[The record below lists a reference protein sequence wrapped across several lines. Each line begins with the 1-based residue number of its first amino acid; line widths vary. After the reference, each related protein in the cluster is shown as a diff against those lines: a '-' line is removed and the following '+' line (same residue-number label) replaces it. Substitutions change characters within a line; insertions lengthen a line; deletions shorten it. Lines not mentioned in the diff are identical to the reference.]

1 MMLKI
6 SFDHRN
12 ELHFNMHRKQL
23 FQFVTIFHNFIVLLF
38 FKSNKC
44 SPGEQKWYLTYIL
57 VFVSF
62 DFGVKCNLK
71 GSQHSEYQIFTF
83 SKYLISYSRMM
94 PLGRSGSCQ
103 DTAML
108 FFAVLP
114 FFTTVIGDG
123 AGNKTVTSHLTFH
136 LKSSRKCIF
145 LCDAVK
151 PWCNV
156 L

>member
-6 SFDHRN
+6 SFDHSN
-12 ELHFNMHRKQL
+12 ELHFNIHRKQL
-23 FQFVTIFHNFIVLLF
+23 FQFVTIFHNFIELLF

-62 DFGVKCNLK
+62 DFGVKCNLERFTSCRIYLLEILDLILQDDAV
-71 GSQHSEYQIFTF
+71 GSVGFLPGHCDAILRRLAFLHHGYRRRSWEQNSYISPYFSPQI
-83 SKYLISYSRMM
+83 KQNMY
-94 PLGRSGSCQ
+94 
-103 DTAML
+103 
-108 FFAVLP
+108 
-114 FFTTVIGDG
+114 
-123 AGNKTVTSHLTFH
+123 
-136 LKSSRKCIF
+136 F